1 MQLLTCTNAKD
12 IDVSIMLGTYCG
24 SCGDIFVNF
33 VFVAV
38 IQAVSIWY
46 GFG

>member
-1 MQLLTCTNAKD
+1 MQLLTCSNAKG
-12 IDVSIMLGTYCG
+12 IDVSIMLGTYFG
-24 SCGDIFVNF
+24 SCGHTSVNF

-46 GFG
+46 VFG